1 MLTIDDLPD
10 DVLLETFDSYVARY
24 QYMDFRQYSD
34 HEIKMEIEL
43 WKSLVHVCRRWRY
56 LVFAS
61 PRRLNLRLYYDPE
74 KSARKSLD
82 VWPAFPLLIQ
92 GTVSETS
99 EDDVI
104 ALLKHSDRICQID
117 LECDSSWF
125 YIEKILTAMQ
135 VPFPE
140 LTVLRL
146 SSSLLYTFLLFL
158 PDSFLGGSAPRLRS
172 LDLTFAPFRGL
183 PKLLLSATHLVNLYL
198 IKSIHNTGYIS
209 PEAMTTSLSM
219 LTSLET
225 LRLEFKVEQSYPGLE
240 SRRPF
245 PSTRSILPTLTN
257 FSFKGVST
265 YLEEFVARIDA
276 PQLYHLSTM
285 LFHVVDSLTQLGQ
298 FISRTPTLGAYNEA
312 YLIFG
317 FSGALVRLCPFQP
330 ELSDDRMVKVQTF
343 LQASDLQLST
353 LVQICTLRPLLTIE
367 NLYVDRYLGPP
378 PLGWMDGIE
387 NTNLK
392 WISILLPF
400 TAVKNLYLCKKYSPR
415 IALALHELT
424 GERTTEVLPVLENV
438 FLEEFQPSEP
448 VEEGL
453 EQFIS
458 ARRLANHPVV
468 ISIWHRDFIWD
479 YDGIIVSIGS
489 DSESEHR
496 S

>member
-10 DVLLETFDSYVARY
+10 DVLLEIFNSYVDRY
-24 QYMDFRQYSD
+24 QYLDFRQFSD
-34 HEIKMEIEL
+34 HEIRMQIES

-56 LVFAS
+56 IVFAS
-61 PRRLNLRLYYDPE
+61 PRRLNLRLYYEPE

-92 GTVSETS
+92 GIVSETS
-99 EDDVI
+99 ADDVI
-104 ALLKHSDRICQID
+104 ALLEHSDRIRQID
-117 LECDSSWF
+117 LECDSPWF
-125 YIEKILTAMQ
+125 YIDKLLTALQ

-146 SSSLLYTFLLFL
+146 SPSQSYMFL

-172 LDLTFAPFRGL
+172 LDLTSTPFRGL

-198 IKSIHNTGYIS
+198 LESIHNTGYIS
-209 PEAMTTSLSM
+209 PGAMATCLST

-225 LRLEFKVEQSYPGLE
+225 LRLEFLVEQSYPGLE
-240 SRRPF
+240 SRRPL
-245 PSTRSILPTLTN
+245 PPTRFILPSLTS

-276 PQLYHLSTM
+276 PQLYRLSTTFF
-285 LFHVVDSLTQLGQ
+285 LVVDSITQLGQ
-298 FISRTPTLGAYNEA
+298 FISRTPTLEAYNEA

-317 FSGALVRLCPFQP
+317 LGGALVRLCPFQP
-330 ELSDDRMVKVQTF
+330 ELSDDRMVEVQIF
-343 LQASDLQLST
+343 LQASDRQLST

-367 NLYVDRYLGPP
+367 NLYVDGYPGSP

-387 NTNLK
+387 RTNLK
-392 WISILLPF
+392 WLDILLPF
-400 TAVKNLYLCKKYSPR
+400 TAVKNLYLSKQFSPR

-424 GERTTEVLPVLENV
+424 GGRTTEVLPVLEHV
-438 FLEEFQPSEP
+438 LLEGFRPSEP

-458 ARRLANHPVV
+458 ARRLTKHPVV
-468 ISIWHRDFIWD
+468 ISVWHRDFMWD
-479 YDGIIVSIGS
+479 YHGTIVSIGS
-489 DSESEHR
+489 DSEFAHR
-496 S
+496 R